1 MRYAFGLFTVGL
13 LLLLLILAAGAA
25 SALRPFA
32 A

>member
-13 LLLLLILAAGAA
+13 LLLLFILAAGAA